1 MLNWVIVVFVTVI
14 NSINNDSIYSL
25 VPALQTNH
33 TFNSFSECAS
43 KASEM
48 QLQLFNEAGDLREH
62 EDLAAWPGPFPFPCH
77 MGGPEDANTKFKCV
91 PT

>member
-14 NSINNDSIYSL
+14 NSIESDNIYSL
-25 VPALQTNH
+25 VPAVQTNH
-33 TFNSFSECAS
+33 TFNSFPECAS

-48 QLQLFNEAGDLREH
+48 QLQLFKEAGDLLEH
-62 EDLAAWPGPFPFPCH
+62 EGLAAWPGPFPFPS
-77 MGGPEDANTKFKCV
+77 GSLEYPNIKFKCV

>member
-14 NSINNDSIYSL
+14 NSIESDDIYSL
-25 VPALQTNH
+25 VPAVQTNH

-48 QLQLFNEAGDLREH
+48 ELQLLKEAVDLREY
-62 EDLAAWPGPFPFPCH
+62 EDLAAWPGPFPFPFLI
-77 MGGPEDANTKFKCV
+77 GGETHIKFKCV